1 MVLWENKTIS
11 ETEII
16 FNIKSQKQNILH
28 ENISWNVQPSL
39 SGYIY
44 IYTYIYTFILGTI
57 LIDDKH

>member
-44 IYTYIYTFILGTI
+44 IYIYTFILGTI